1 MKLVRNLTLVIIFIS
16 LVFITACSSNNTDEN
31 NVVVNETD
39 ENVEVNEVLTPEE
52 LGKRIGDHYVELFIE
67 LNSLLDERLD
77 PEELEP
83 KVAALK
89 EKYIDIFVGFGA
101 IKEEYSEEGKAKVN
115 RAIMSFFSDMDK
127 SYSES
132 YNESIEY
139 YRELDNELASLLVS
153 FNILTQYADYELLI
167 KQEPEEAE
175 RLGITE

>member
-31 NVVVNETD
+31 NVEVNGTD
-39 ENVEVNEVLTPEE
+39 ENIEVNEVLTPEE
-52 LGKRIGDHYVELFIE
+52 LGERIGDHYVELFIE

-77 PEELEP
+77 PEELKP
-83 KVAALK
+83 QVTALK
-89 EKYIDIFVGFGA
+89 EKYITIFVELGA
-101 IKEEYSEEGKAKVN
+101 LKEEFTEENKTKVN
-115 RAIMSFFSDMDK
+115 SALISSFYDMDND
-127 SYSES
+127 YDS

-139 YRELDNELASLLVS
+139 YRELDNELASILVS
-153 FNILTQYADYELLI
+153 FNIITQYADYELLI